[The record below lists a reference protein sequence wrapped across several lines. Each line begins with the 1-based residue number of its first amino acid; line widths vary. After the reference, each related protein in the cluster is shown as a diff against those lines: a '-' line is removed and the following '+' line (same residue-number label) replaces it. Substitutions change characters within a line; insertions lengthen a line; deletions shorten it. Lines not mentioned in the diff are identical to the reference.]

1 MTYSLVG
8 IIAIVIHIIINIGVF
23 VDMFKGTIKF
33 KGEKIYFQFLIAVII
48 FHLVDILWGIFYW
61 IKPSALGLFIVTT
74 FYFIFMA
81 NSILLWGIFV
91 YKYLGFSKKESKI
104 IFWLNHI
111 IFVFQTITIFINMFL
126 PGFLFNVDKETL
138 KFSEGPIRYANLVTQ
153 ILIYLVSS
161 TYIFLSARNA
171 QGAVRRRHIVVGSFG
186 IVMATVIV
194 LAVFFPLIPMYSYGF
209 LFGICILHAFVIRDL
224 LIVSEKELDKTKHQ
238 VLVDAL
244 TGTYSKHAY
253 VDVEDEI
260 DKKINEKTMENFALV
275 VFDLNDLKSI
285 NDTYG
290 HEAGDKY
297 LVDSTKLIAEYYKD
311 IPIYRIGGDEFVVLL
326 KDENYERRQELF
338 DAFNER
344 IEKNRIENQ
353 RVIVPSGL
361 AEFEPS
367 KDTTIT
373 KVFTRA
379 DRRMYERK
387 QQLKETINK

>member
-1 MTYSLVG
+1 M
-8 IIAIVIHIIINIGVF
+8 
-23 VDMFKGTIKF
+23 
-33 KGEKIYFQFLIAVII
+33 
-48 FHLVDILWGIFYW
+48 
-61 IKPSALGLFIVTT
+61 
-74 FYFIFMA
+74 
-81 NSILLWGIFV
+81 
-91 YKYLGFSKKESKI
+91 
-104 IFWLNHI
+104 
-111 IFVFQTITIFINMFL
+111 
-126 PGFLFNVDKETL
+126 
-138 KFSEGPIRYANLVTQ
+138 
-153 ILIYLVSS
+153 
-161 TYIFLSARNA
+161 
-171 QGAVRRRHIVVGSFG
+171 
-186 IVMATVIV
+186 
-194 LAVFFPLIPMYSYGF
+194 
-209 LFGICILHAFVIRDL
+209 
-224 LIVSEKELDKTKHQ
+224 
-238 VLVDAL
+238 DAL